1 MKENKIFLETKE
13 VTKYFGTVKA
23 LDKVSIQIRRGEIQ
37 GLIGENGSG
46 KSTISSIIYGI
57 QQATSGQL
65 ILNGKEYSPKSS
77 LDARNNSISMIVQE
91 KDTIDMLSIAENIFL
106 GEENLFSKSGFIN
119 IKKMNEEAKKALE
132 KVGLGD
138 LDVGASINTLNFETR
153 KLVEIAKAMYYDPE
167 LIIVDET
174 TTALSHEGREK
185 IHNIMYQLKSEG
197 KAVLFISHDL
207 PELMET
213 CDCLTVLRDGK
224 LITTIEKSEF
234 SEEQIKKSM
243 VGRTIASNLYRSDY
257 NTRLSDKVVM
267 ELKNVFTDN
276 LKDISFE
283 LHEGE
288 ILGLGGLSGCG
299 MHEIGKLMSGLEKKK
314 SGSIKVYGE
323 ELKDVQHALKNK
335 IGYISKDRDV
345 ETLILNESIQDN
357 LTISAWNLLKRMRF
371 LVLPKDEKIFSD
383 DIINKLNIKCSSSK
397 QLVRELSGGNKQKI
411 SFGKLMGNNS
421 KILILDSPT
430 RGVDIGVKT
439 TMYELINNLK
449 NQGYAILIISE
460 ELPELIGMSDKILIL
475 KDGSITKEFIRHE
488 ELKDT
493 DVIDFMI

>member
-1 MKENKIFLETKE
+1 MKENKIFLEVKE

-77 LDARNNSISMIVQE
+77 LDARSNRISMIVQE

-106 GEENLFSKSGFIN
+106 GEENVFGKSGFIN
-119 IKKMNEEAKKALE
+119 IKKMNKEAQKALE
-132 KVGLGD
+132 KVGLED
-138 LDVGASINTLNFETR
+138 LDVGSSINTLNFETR

-207 PELMET
+207 PELMEI

-224 LITTIEKSEF
+224 FITTIEKSEF

-257 NTRLSDKVVM
+257 DTRLSDKVAM

-357 LTISAWNLLKRMRF
+357 LTISAWNLLKRMKF
-371 LVLPKDEKIFSD
+371 LILPKDEKIFSD

-411 SFGKLMGNNS
+411 SFGKLIGNNS